1 MRPSNPIEEMKV
13 YASQSSYVQPPTDA
27 QTAAGVVPLDT
38 LPADWWNRLLHDITE
53 NLNNCGLATQS
64 VYDEILNVL
73 QAAGITPSTT
83 SSSQL
88 LASIQKLARN
98 IATASTAGS
107 VVSSS
112 VSGKVSVDQDG
123 VMTPNGLGTP
133 SSLNTLSRNVVDAIN
148 EILTTLTNYIQ
159 STNATLTDLQSNK
172 APTNHA
178 SNQTTYGVGSAANY
192 GHVKL
197 SDALDSV
204 LGAADGVAATPKAIK
219 AVYDAIRG
227 LQTNFFDTIYPLG
240 FVYTQEPMQK
250 GPNELWGELSTW
262 AELIN
267 YNGKFMRTANA
278 PTTLYSIDGQS
289 FYKDINRTW
298 PVITTGLGSLSD
310 TGQTVYDQ
318 DGNTVHIYSG
328 GWGVGGADAFIEEG
342 GTLSAQSG
350 QNKSHNHGGS
360 TGSGGVDHYHD
371 MLHRHYNGGDTGSA
385 DVSHNHTYQIY
396 GSGHNTSSGNI
407 TDESAR
413 NRAAADTTTSWASL
427 NHTHSWGNWDSTPRY
442 WGNEGAERY
451 NTGGASAVSHT
462 HGIDSDGGSEA
473 RPDNFTQRKWVR
485 IA

>member
-73 QAAGITPSTT
+73 QAAGITPSTA

-98 IATASTAGS
+98 IATPTTAGS

-112 VSGKVSVDQDG
+112 ASGKVSVDPDG

-178 SNQTTYGVGSAANY
+178 SNQTTYGVGSASNY

-204 LGAADGVAATPKAIK
+204 LGAADGVAATPKAVK
-219 AVYDAIRG
+219 SVKDAISQ
-227 LQTNFFDTIYPLG
+227 LQLNFFDTIYPKG

-289 FYKDINRTW
+289 FYKDVNRTW

-318 DGNTVHIYSG
+318 DGNTVHIYRGSWSEG
-328 GWGVGGADAFIEEG
+328 KASAFIEAG
-342 GTLSAQSG
+342 GTLSVQSG
-350 QNKSHNHGGS
+350 QNRSHSHGGS
-360 TGSGGVDHYHD
+360 TDSGGVDHTHTTNVY
-371 MLHRHYNGGDTGSA
+371 HRHHV
-385 DVSHNHTYQIY
+385 DVSGGNHRHQLEYVGTPLNDGNSGGGGWRFDNTGAAYTHN
-396 GSGHNTSSGNI
+396 SGNLSMSGLTNTSIYDNDVNYIGGNG
-407 TDESAR
+407 TW
-413 NRAAADTTTSWASL
+413 NV
-427 NHTHSWGNWDSTPRY
+427 DS
-442 WGNEGAERY
+442 
-451 NTGGASAVSHT
+451 GGASAYSHS
-462 HGIDSDGGSEA
+462 HGITSDGGNEA

>member
-27 QTAAGVVPLDT
+27 QMAAGVVPLDT
-38 LPADWWNRLLHDITE
+38 LPADWWNRLLRDITE

-73 QAAGITPSTT
+73 QAAGITPSTA

-98 IATASTAGS
+98 IASSTTAGS

-112 VSGKVSVDQDG
+112 ASGKVSVDQDG

-178 SNQTTYGVGSAANY
+178 SNQTTYGAGSASNY

-204 LGAADGVAATPKAIK
+204 LGAADGVAATPAAIK
-219 AVYDAIRG
+219 AVYDAITQMQLNTFNQMHPIG
-227 LQTNFFDTIYPLG
+227 EC
-240 FVYTQEPMQK
+240 YTQEPMQK
-250 GPNELWGELSTW
+250 GPNELWGQWSTW

-318 DGNTVHIYSG
+318 DGNTVHVYSG
-328 GWGVGGADAFIEEG
+328 SWSVGNADAFIEAD
-342 GTLSAQSG
+342 GTLSAQQQATAKNGLNFSG
-350 QNKSHNHGGS
+350 TSATIRVSGANHDHGGS
-360 TGSGGVDHYHD
+360 THGAYASNDAA
-371 MLHRHYNGGDTGSA
+371 SIAA
-385 DVSHNHTYQIY
+385 DVSSPLRLGSCPIY
-396 GSGHNTSSGNI
+396 NQSGGFCYHAHGISASGNLSMSGSYTPSGSI
-407 TDESAR
+407 S
-413 NRAAADTTTSWASL
+413 
-427 NHTHSWGNWDSTPRY
+427 GDSET
-442 WGNEGAERY
+442 
-451 NTGGASAVSHT
+451 
-462 HGIDSDGGSEA
+462 
-473 RPDNFTQRKWVR
+473 RPNNFTQRKWVR